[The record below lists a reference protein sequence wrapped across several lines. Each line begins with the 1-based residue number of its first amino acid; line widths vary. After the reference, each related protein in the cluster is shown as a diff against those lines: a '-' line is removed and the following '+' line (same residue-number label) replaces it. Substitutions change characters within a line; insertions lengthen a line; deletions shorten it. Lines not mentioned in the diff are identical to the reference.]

1 LVQKVLSIR
10 VHGIIRLKEL
20 TMGTPKEKY
29 ERAIDILKDY
39 YMFMWEDDEAI
50 HFKHKYTRQYIKIE
64 KVGL

>member
-1 LVQKVLSIR
+1 
-10 VHGIIRLKEL
+10 
-20 TMGTPKEKY
+20 MGTPKEKY